1 MLVEFGL
8 QKSKFLLHLK
18 SSKAR
23 KQRCH
28 ITVPHS
34 EKDMD
39 LHSVEL
45 DLGPQKRQVRE
56 QAVGSLFT
64 EHAVGTFCKGSR
76 NAKLANTEPLFL
88 EETWGLF
95 PASLCSRFHVV
106 INT

>member
-1 MLVEFGL
+1 MSLVYRNL
-8 QKSKFLLHLK
+8 KFLLYLK
-18 SSKAR
+18 SSKAG

-28 ITVPHS
+28 ITVLHS

-64 EHAVGTFCKGSR
+64 EHAVGTFYKGSR
-76 NAKLANTEPLFL
+76 NAKLANTEPSFL
-88 EETWGLF
+88 EETWVCFLQ
-95 PASLCSRFHVV
+95 ASAHVFM
-106 INT
+106 